1 MSVVSLWALAALAT
15 ARSPCDSTPAHD
27 PIAERDGTALVLSP
41 MAGGT
46 PMTALRLMDA
56 AGSELDGLAA
66 PFSVRFGAPV
76 DTRGALL
83 VREDG
88 SLTRWE
94 RHADFLTPL
103 PLAPGPVSAMAWA
116 GAEIALGYL
125 DGRVLII
132 DPWTA
137 QVQLVGASHPGP
149 VVNLV
154 SREDALEALHDA
166 PFGAGPAGTTA
177 FGALVSTDLKTGQ
190 RALDLP
196 LWSSQLTWIGPQAP
210 SSAHSLARRVMSPGW
225 PYVPNPTMDCV
236 GLPPEGWRLLPP
248 PVQVK
253 ARVRRGELRLRGQL
267 TPTVWGAPTGLTV
280 AIAEAPGYWR
290 FVPIEMPEERAL
302 DQAVSVGDAQDLRL
316 LVELPDGWLWV
327 VTL

>member
-1 MSVVSLWALAALAT
+1 MIFLWALAALGAAET
-15 ARSPCDSTPAHD
+15 PCDTTPAHD
-27 PIAERDGTALVLSP
+27 PIAQRDGTTLSLSP
-41 MAGGT
+41 MPGGT
-46 PMTALRLMDA
+46 PMTALRLVDDT
-56 AGSELDGLAA
+56 GRELDSLAA

-103 PLAPGPVSAMAWA
+103 PLAPGPVSVMAWA
-116 GAEIALGYL
+116 GADVAIGYL

-149 VVNLV
+149 VLNLV
-154 SREDALEALHDA
+154 SRQGALEALHDA
-166 PFGAGPAGTTA
+166 PFGAGPDGTTA
-177 FGALVSTDLKTGQ
+177 FGALVSTDLSSGQ

-196 LWSSQLTWIGPQAP
+196 MWSSQLTWIGPQAP
-210 SSAHSLARRVMSPGW
+210 GSAHSLARRVMSPGW
-225 PYVPNPTMDCV
+225 PYVPEPTSDCV
-236 GLPPEGWRLLPP
+236 GSPPEGWRLAPP

-253 ARVRRGELRLRGQL
+253 ARVRRGELRLRGKL
-267 TPTVWGAPTGLTV
+267 TPTGWGAPTGLTV
-280 AIAEAPGYWR
+280 AVAEAPGYWR
-290 FVPIEMPEERAL
+290 FVPLGVPEGATLEES
-302 DQAVSVGDAQDLRL
+302 VTVGDAQDLRL

-327 VTL
+327 VSL

>member
-1 MSVVSLWALAALAT
+1 MIGLWALAALFA
-15 ARSPCDSTPAHD
+15 AELSCDTTPAD
-27 PIAERDGTALVLSP
+27 DALGERGGVGLLLSP
-41 MAGGT
+41 MPGGT
-46 PMTALRLMDA
+46 PMTALRIVDDA
-56 AGSELDGLAA
+56 GKELDGLAA

-83 VREDG
+83 VRDDG

-103 PLAPGPVSAMAWA
+103 PLAPGPVSAVAWA
-116 GAEIALGYL
+116 DTNLALGYL

-149 VVNLV
+149 VVALV
-154 SREDALEALHDA
+154 SREGVLEALHDA
-166 PFGAGPAGTTA
+166 PFGDGPPGTTA
-177 FGALVSTDLKTGQ
+177 FGALVGTDLHSGQ
-190 RALDLP
+190 RALHLP
-196 LWSSQLTWIGPQAP
+196 LWSSQLTWLGPQTP
-210 SSAHSLARRVMSPGW
+210 GSAHGLARRVVSPGW
-225 PYVPNPTMDCV
+225 PYVLEAEQDCV
-236 GLPPEGWRLLPP
+236 GSPPEGWRLAPP

-253 ARVRRGELRLRGQL
+253 ARARRGELRLRGQL
-267 TPTVWGAPTGLTV
+267 TPTVWGSPTGLSV

-290 FVPIEMPEERAL
+290 FEPVALPEGGSFDLRV
-302 DQAVSVGDAQDLRL
+302 QVGDAQDVRL